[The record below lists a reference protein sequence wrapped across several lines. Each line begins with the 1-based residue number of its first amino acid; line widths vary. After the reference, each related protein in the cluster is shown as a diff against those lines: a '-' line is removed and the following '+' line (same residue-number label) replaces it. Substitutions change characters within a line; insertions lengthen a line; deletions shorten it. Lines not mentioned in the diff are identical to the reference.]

1 MNTVILPR
9 QAGVSATSRLRTG
22 GPPKRSHS
30 ALPGFGLTLG
40 FSLIY
45 LSLLV
50 LIPLAALFLHA
61 AGLGVGGIVR
71 ELGQTRVLHALG
83 LSFGGALAAT
93 AINTVLGSLVA
104 WTFVRYDFAGKRLLH
119 ALIDLPFALPTAVAG
134 IALTTL
140 YAETGWLGTPLA
152 QLGIKVAYTPIGIV
166 LAMVF
171 IGLPFV
177 VRTLEPVLEDAEK
190 QLEEVAATLGAS
202 RLQTVVHIILPT
214 VLPALMTGAAL
225 AFARAV
231 GEYGSVIFIAGN
243 LQNVSEIAPLL
254 IMIRLDEFN
263 YAGATALA
271 AAMLV
276 MSFAVLLAIN
286 LLQAWS
292 RRHG

>member
-1 MNTVILPR
+1 
-9 QAGVSATSRLRTG
+9 
-22 GPPKRSHS
+22 
-30 ALPGFGLTLG
+30 
-40 FSLIY
+40 
-45 LSLLV
+45 
-50 LIPLAALFLHA
+50 
-61 AGLGVGGIVR
+61 
-71 ELGQTRVLHALG
+71 
-83 LSFGGALAAT
+83 
-93 AINTVLGSLVA
+93 
-104 WTFVRYDFAGKRLLH
+104 VRYDFAGKRLLH

-140 YAETGWLGTPLA
+140 YAETGWLGAPLA

-202 RLQTVVHIILPT
+202 RLQTVTHIILPT

-276 MSFAVLLAIN
+276 MSFAVLFVIN